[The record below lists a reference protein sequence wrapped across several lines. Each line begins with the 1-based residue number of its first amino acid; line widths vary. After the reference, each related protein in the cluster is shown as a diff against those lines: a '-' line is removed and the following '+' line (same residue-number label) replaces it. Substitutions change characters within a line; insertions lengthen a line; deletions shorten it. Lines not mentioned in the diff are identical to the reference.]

1 MIYLIWSNYD
11 EIKIEQFKTVE
22 EAEERIAPLK
32 KKEDDESDHYGTTIH
47 AVINGNEMDIKTVE
61 VETKIL
67 LTNKIRLIDKE
78 ED

>member
-11 EIKIEQFKTVE
+11 EVKIEKFKTVE
-22 EAEERIAPLK
+22 DAEEKIAPLK

-67 LTNKIRLIDKE
+67 LTNKIRLIERE
-78 ED
+78 EG